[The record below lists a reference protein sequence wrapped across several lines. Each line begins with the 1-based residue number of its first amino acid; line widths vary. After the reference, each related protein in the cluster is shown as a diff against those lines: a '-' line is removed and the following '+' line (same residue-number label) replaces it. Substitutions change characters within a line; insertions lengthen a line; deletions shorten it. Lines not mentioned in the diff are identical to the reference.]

1 MIPPV
6 AGSSWFWP
14 RVSKI
19 IFDDAKVSIWPGTE
33 LQPIGPN
40 LYIFTTNKSYSALTV
55 NFIVRYI
62 LPLLTDPLLNGSFL
76 NVQNRLAL
84 IRSISSGI

>member
-1 MIPPV
+1 MVLAQGIEDN
-6 AGSSWFWP
+6 F
-14 RVSKI
+14 RRC
-19 IFDDAKVSIWPGTE
+19 KVSIWPGTE

>member
-14 RVSKI
+14 WVSKI